1 MNDADLRL
9 DGNAAAGLL
18 GDIFAFDITTAECV
32 CGGCKATAPVATL
45 AVYGM
50 EMGAILRCPGCDNAL
65 IRVSRTRD
73 GIWIDLRGTMVLR
86 TMGGEPR
93 AESGEHGR
101 PSVEAPG

>member
-1 MNDADLRL
+1 MSDVDHRL

-18 GDIFAFDITTAECV
+18 SEIFAFDITTAECV
-32 CGGCKATAPVATL
+32 CGGCKAAAPVAAL

-86 TMGGEPR
+86 TMSRELR
-93 AESGEHGR
+93 AES
-101 PSVEAPG
+101 